1 MEIDQETISKSNKL
15 FNRKRMISVFYLIKK
30 ILEEMG
36 CEKHHQIGLKISKQT
51 FAN

>member
-15 FNRKRMISVFYLIKK
+15 FNRKRISVFYLIKK